1 MIHNGIVSQTC
12 YHSSEQCHS
21 LSLSLGGDDIAPTAN
36 LVQIVEAIRT
46 KIALSLSLTLL
57 QEESLRSDL
66 IKFECEQSTKND
78 ELTAKTKKLWEMRKE
93 REERRVELENEL
105 SGLKNLFD
113 DKRHEMDDM
122 HKLREEKVLKEL
134 ESQRATFDR
143 EVDVLKGKK
152 NELVKQHNDQRAAF
166 ADKELN
172 LRANISSLKIDMQ
185 QRSHDHEVVVK
196 EKQMDIEAV
205 WAQLGEQNAQRLE
218 LEEHFKMIDM
228 NRAKA
233 KQEDEQLRAVDEL
246 EQNAMSLLC
255 DGAVALQKLWRGR
268 KDRALAAAEKN
279 KKTKKKKNKK
289 Q

>member
-1 MIHNGIVSQTC
+1 
-12 YHSSEQCHS
+12 
-21 LSLSLGGDDIAPTAN
+21 
-36 LVQIVEAIRT
+36 
-46 KIALSLSLTLL
+46 
-57 QEESLRSDL
+57 
-66 IKFECEQSTKND
+66 
-78 ELTAKTKKLWEMRKE
+78 MRKE

-279 KKTKKKKNKK
+279 KKTKKKKNQK

>member
-1 MIHNGIVSQTC
+1 MESLAKLVTTVLNNAIHSF
-12 YHSSEQCHS
+12 
-21 LSLSLGGDDIAPTAN
+21 SLGGDDIAPTAN

-46 KIALSLSLTLL
+46 EIALSLSLTLL